1 MAKYIIEKSG
11 PVHGTVEISGAKNAV
26 LPILAATLL
35 TDDPCEISDVPAL
48 SDVEVMVKLLES
60 IGSRVSWDYKNKI
73 ITVESGKSLRNEAPR
88 ELVSLMRGSI
98 FAMGPLLARTGR
110 AMFPLPGGC
119 AIGARP
125 VDLHKKGFEAL
136 KATVEMGDDYIEAR
150 ARELIG
156 GHVYL
161 DFPSVG
167 ATENIMMAAT
177 LAEGTT
183 VIENAAEEPEITDLA
198 VFLNKMG
205 AKIKGAGSAMIR
217 IEGVDSLHGTKHTVI
232 PDRIETGSFMLAA
245 AITKGELL
253 LTNVVPDHVSAVMS
267 KLTEC
272 GVTFEENDEGLIVRG
287 DVNPLVATDIKTMPY
302 PGFPTD
308 LQSQFMS
315 LLTVVRGHSTVTET
329 IFEGRFKHIGELNRM
344 GADIRIEDRKAEVEG
359 GQPLHGAKIRATDLR
374 AGVALV
380 LAALVAEG
388 ETEISDIHFV
398 ERGYEEFTQ
407 KMSRI
412 GAIIRRVDD

>member
-1 MAKYIIEKSG
+1 MPKYIIEKTG
-11 PVHGTVEISGAKNAV
+11 PLHGTVAISGAKNAV

-35 TDDPCEISDVPAL
+35 TDETCEIYDVPAL

-60 IGSRVSWDYKNKI
+60 IGSRVSWDYRNKI

-110 AMFPLPGGC
+110 AKFPLPGGC

-150 ARELIG
+150 ARELLG

-205 AKIKGAGSAMIR
+205 AKVKGAGSAVIR
-217 IEGVDSLHGTKHTVI
+217 VEGVPSLHGTKHAVI
-232 PDRIETGSFMLAA
+232 PDRIETGSFMIAA
-245 AITKGELL
+245 AITGGDLL
-253 LTNVVPDHVSAVMS
+253 LTNVVPGHVSAVMS
-267 KLTEC
+267 KLSEC
-272 GVTFEENDEGLIVRG
+272 GVRFEETDDGVRVRADEG
-287 DVNPLVATDIKTMPY
+287 PLVATDIKTMPY

-329 IFEGRFKHIGELNRM
+329 I
-344 GADIRIEDRKAEVEG
+344 
-359 GQPLHGAKIRATDLR
+359 
-374 AGVALV
+374 
-380 LAALVAEG
+380 
-388 ETEISDIHFV
+388 
-398 ERGYEEFTQ
+398 
-407 KMSRI
+407 
-412 GAIIRRVDD
+412 